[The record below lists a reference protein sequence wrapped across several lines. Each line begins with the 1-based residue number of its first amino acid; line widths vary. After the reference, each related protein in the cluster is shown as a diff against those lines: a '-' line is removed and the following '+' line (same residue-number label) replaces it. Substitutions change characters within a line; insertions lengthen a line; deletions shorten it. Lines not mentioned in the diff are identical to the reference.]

1 MRLLRLLFLIFVV
14 IQFAQFAGCKRHTA
28 TEEDCEAILHRL
40 VDLELSESGYRDP
53 ILRTRWQNDLDHRF
67 AGDLGRC
74 RGREVRSSLRPCL
87 ATAQSSEEIIHHC
100 LD

>member
-1 MRLLRLLFLIFVV
+1 MRLLRLLLLIFVV
-14 IQFAQFAGCKRHTA
+14 AHFAGCNRHPA
-28 TEEDCEAILHRL
+28 TEDDCEAILHRL

-53 ILRTRWQNDLDHRF
+53 ILRTRWQNDLNHRF
-67 AGDLGRC
+67 AEDLDRC

>member
-1 MRLLRLLFLIFVV
+1 LLFLIFVV
-14 IQFAQFAGCKRHTA
+14 IQFAQFAGCNRHPA

>member
-1 MRLLRLLFLIFVV
+1 MRLVRLLLLIFVV
-14 IQFAQFAGCKRHTA
+14 AQFAGCNRHPA
-28 TEEDCEAILHRL
+28 TEDDCEAILHRL
-40 VDLELSESGYRDP
+40 VDLGLSESGYRDP

-67 AGDLGRC
+67 AEDLDRC
-74 RGREVRSSLRPCL
+74 RGSEVRSSLRPCL